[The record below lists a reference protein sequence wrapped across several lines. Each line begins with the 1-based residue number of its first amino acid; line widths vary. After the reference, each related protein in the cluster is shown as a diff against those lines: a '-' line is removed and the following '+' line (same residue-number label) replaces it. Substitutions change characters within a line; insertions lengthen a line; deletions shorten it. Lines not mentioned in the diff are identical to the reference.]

1 MHDSG
6 AHLGLGLG
14 LRVRAR
20 VEVLRA
26 SGFGPH
32 TAAAHGL
39 GLRRSLQLL
48 TAYRLGAG
56 EAGGREL
63 GEEGVQRGVRLGER
77 GRVGEDHRAPGR
89 RSSGK

>member
-1 MHDSG
+1 M
-6 AHLGLGLG
+6 
-14 LRVRAR
+14 RCF
-20 VEVLRA
+20 VLRA
-26 SGFGPH
+26 
-32 TAAAHGL
+32 L
-39 GLRRSLQLL
+39 GYILRLHILRCLLQLL

-77 GRVGEDHRAPGR
+77 GRVGEDHRAPGQ